1 VVLSTPNSN
10 EFKERR
16 QIDMQVTETLS
27 EGLKRELKVVVPASD
42 LESRLVAKIDE
53 IKGQININGFRPGK
67 VPAAHV
73 RKVHGKALMGEIVQE
88 LIGETTRTTLEERA
102 EKSAM
107 QPQYKLTEDE
117 AEANKIMDGKADLEF
132 DIIYEVLPAI
142 EVADVSGIEIERPV
156 VEVEDSEVDER
167 LSQIAESSRPFE
179 AKDGKAE
186 DGDRISMSYL
196 GKIDGEPFEGGAD
209 ENAQLVLG
217 SGQFIPGFEEQLIGT
232 KAGDETV
239 VKVTFPAD
247 YGAEA
252 LAGKDAEFDIVVK
265 EIQAPGELTLDD
277 EFATKLGLESLD
289 KLKEVVKDQIVSQYG
304 GLTRQRVK
312 RQLLDKMDELH
323 KFEVPPT
330 LLEQEFSNIWQQV
343 TAEMNEASKTFE
355 DEDTTE
361 EKAQEEYKTIAERRV
376 RLGLVLSQIGEKNE
390 IQVTDEEVQ
399 RGIMTRAQQF
409 PGQERQVFEYYTQN
423 AEALASI
430 RAPIFE
436 EKVVD
441 YLLELV
447 KVEDKT
453 VTKEELEKLAS
464 DDEE

>member
-1 VVLSTPNSN
+1 
-10 EFKERR
+10 
-16 QIDMQVTETLS
+16 MQVTETLS
-27 EGLKRELKVVVPASD
+27 EGLKRELNVVVPASD
-42 LESRLVAKIDE
+42 LEARLVSKIEE
-53 IKGQININGFRPGK
+53 IKGQIQINGFRPGK
-67 VPAAHV
+67 VPASHV
-73 RKVHGKALMGEIVQE
+73 RKLHGKALMGEIVQD
-88 LIGETTRTTLEERA
+88 LIGETTRTSLEERS
-102 EKSAM
+102 EKAAM

-117 AEANKIMDGKADLEF
+117 EEANKIMDAKTDLVF

-142 EVADVSGIEIERPV
+142 EVADVSGVEIERPV
-156 VEVEDSEVDER
+156 VEVEEAEVEER
-167 LSQIAESSRPFE
+167 LNMIAEGSRPFE
-179 AKDGKAE
+179 TKDGAAE
-186 DGDRISMSYL
+186 DKDRVLMSYL
-196 GKIDGEPFEGGAD
+196 GKVDGEAFEGGAD

-217 SGQFIPGFEEQLIGT
+217 SGQFIPGFEDQLIGA
-232 KAGDETV
+232 KAGDEKTI
-239 VKVTFPAD
+239 KVTFPAD
-247 YGAEA
+247 YGAEH

-265 EIQAPGELTLDD
+265 EVQAAGELELDD
-277 EFATKLGLESLD
+277 EFASKLGLESME
-289 KLKEVVKDQIVSQYG
+289 KLKEVIKDQITSQYG
-304 GLTRQRVK
+304 SMTRQRVK

-323 KFEVPPT
+323 KFDVPPT
-330 LLEQEFSNIWQQV
+330 LLEQEFNNIWQQV
-343 TAEMNEASKTFE
+343 TAEMNENSKTFE

-376 RLGLVLSQIGEKNE
+376 RLGLVLSEIGEKNE
-390 IQVTDEEVQ
+390 IQVSDEEVQ

-453 VTKEELEKLAS
+453 VSKEELEKLVS
-464 DDEE
+464 EDEE

>member
-1 VVLSTPNSN
+1 
-10 EFKERR
+10 
-16 QIDMQVTETLS
+16 MQVTETLS

-42 LESRLVAKIDE
+42 LEARLVKKIDE
-53 IKGQININGFRPGK
+53 IKGQIQINGFRPGK
-67 VPAAHV
+67 VPASHV
-73 RKVHGKALMGEIVQE
+73 RKLHGKALMSEIVQD
-88 LIGETTRTTLEERA
+88 LIGETTRTSLEERS

-107 QPQYKLTEDE
+107 QPQYKLTEDQEE
-117 AEANKIMDGKADLEF
+117 ADKIMDGKADLEF
-132 DIIYEVLPAI
+132 DIIYEVLPTI
-142 EVADVSGIEIERPV
+142 EVADVSGVEIERPV
-156 VEVEDSEVDER
+156 VEVEESEVEER
-167 LSQIAESSRPFE
+167 LNMIADGSRPYE
-179 AKDGKAE
+179 KKDGAAE
-186 DGDRISMSYL
+186 DKDRVLMSYL

-217 SGQFIPGFEEQLIGT
+217 SGQFIPGFEEQLIGS
-232 KAGDETV
+232 KEGDEKTI
-239 VKVTFPAD
+239 KVTFPAD

-265 EIQAPGELTLDD
+265 EVQAAGELVLDD
-277 EFATKLGLESLD
+277 EFASKLGLESMD
-289 KLKEVVKDQIVSQYG
+289 KLREVIKDQITSQYG
-304 GLTRQRVK
+304 SLTRQRVK

-323 KFEVPPT
+323 KFDVPPT
-330 LLEQEFSNIWQQV
+330 LLEQEFNNIWQQV
-343 TAEMNEASKTFE
+343 TAEMNESGKTFE

-376 RLGLVLSQIGEKNE
+376 RLGLVLSEIGEKNE

-399 RGIMTRAQQF
+399 RGIMARAQQF

-441 YLLELV
+441 YLLELT
-447 KVEDKT
+447 KIEDKT

-464 DDEE
+464 EDDE

>member
-1 VVLSTPNSN
+1 
-10 EFKERR
+10 
-16 QIDMQVTETLS
+16 MQVTETLS
-27 EGLKRELKVVVPASD
+27 EGLKRELNVVVPASD
-42 LESRLVAKIDE
+42 LEARLVSKIEE
-53 IKGQININGFRPGK
+53 IKGQIQINGFRPGK
-67 VPAAHV
+67 VPASHV
-73 RKVHGKALMGEIVQE
+73 RKLHGKALMGEIVQD
-88 LIGETTRTTLEERA
+88 LIGETTRTSLEERS
-102 EKSAM
+102 EKAAM

-117 AEANKIMDGKADLEF
+117 EEANKIMDAKTDLVF

-142 EVADVSGIEIERPV
+142 EVADVSGVEIERPV
-156 VEVEDSEVDER
+156 VEVEEAEVEER
-167 LSQIAESSRPFE
+167 LNMIAEGSRPFE
-179 AKDGKAE
+179 TKDGAAE
-186 DGDRISMSYL
+186 EKDRVLMSYL
-196 GKIDGEPFEGGAD
+196 GKVDGEAFEGGAD

-217 SGQFIPGFEEQLIGT
+217 SGQFIPGFEDQLIGA
-232 KAGDETV
+232 KAGDEKTI
-239 VKVTFPAD
+239 KVTFPAD
-247 YGAEA
+247 YGAEH

-265 EIQAPGELTLDD
+265 EVQAPGELELDD
-277 EFATKLGLESLD
+277 EFASKLGLESME
-289 KLKEVVKDQIVSQYG
+289 KLKEVIKDQITSQYG
-304 GLTRQRVK
+304 SMTRQRVK

-323 KFEVPPT
+323 KFDVPPT
-330 LLEQEFSNIWQQV
+330 LLEQEFNNIWQQV
-343 TAEMNEASKTFE
+343 TAEMNENSKTFE

-376 RLGLVLSQIGEKNE
+376 RLGLVLSEIGEKNE
-390 IQVTDEEVQ
+390 IQVSDEEVQ

-453 VTKEELEKLAS
+453 VSKEELEKLVS
-464 DDEE
+464 EDEE